1 MKIYFTAAI
10 YAKDKYG
17 KYYEQI
23 VNAIESLGHTV
34 QHKHITDTNFDE
46 LKMLVSKQT
55 IEEKDRF
62 YKQVLKWIN
71 MSDIVV
77 IEASFPSSLNI
88 GHEITLSLEKG
99 KPVIVLYKKGF
110 DSIFLNGLHSDKL
123 FLVEYTDENITET
136 VKDSIDYAKDQSD
149 TRFNFFLPPSLMS
162 YMDWISE
169 KRKIPRSVYLR
180 ELIERDR
187 ERNRE
192 FNEA

>member
-1 MKIYFTAAI
+1 MKIYFSAAI

-17 KYYEQI
+17 KYYDQI
-23 VNAIESLGHTV
+23 VKTLESLGHTV
-34 QHKHITDTNFDE
+34 QHDQITGADFDD
-46 LKMLVSKQT
+46 LKSRFSERTAGEDV
-55 IEEKDRF
+55 F
-62 YKQVLKWIN
+62 YKKVLKWIN
-71 MSDIVV
+71 LSDIVV

-99 KPVIVLYKKGF
+99 KPVVVLYKRGF
-110 DSIFLNGLHSDKL
+110 DSIFLNGIHSDKL
-123 FLVEYTDENITET
+123 FLVEYTDENIIET

-187 ERNRE
+187 EKNRE
-192 FNEA
+192 YNEA

>member
-1 MKIYFTAAI
+1 MKIYFSAAI

-23 VNAIESLGHTV
+23 VKTLEGLGHTV
-34 QHKHITDTNFDE
+34 QHEQI
-46 LKMLVSKQT
+46 SKST
-55 IEEKDRF
+55 MESIKDNSPEERDQY
-62 YKQVLKWIN
+62 YKKVLRWMN
-71 MSDIVV
+71 QADIVV

-88 GHEITLSLEKG
+88 GHEITLSLDKG
-99 KPVIVLYKKGF
+99 KPVVVLYKKGF

-123 FLVEYTDENITET
+123 FLVEYTDENIVET

-162 YMDWISE
+162 YMDWIAE
-169 KRKIPRSVYLR
+169 KRKVPRSVYLR

-187 ERNRE
+187 EKNRE
-192 FNEA
+192 YNEA

>member
-1 MKIYFTAAI
+1 MKIYFSAAI

-23 VNAIESLGHTV
+23 VKTLEGLGHTV
-34 QHKHITDTNFDE
+34 QHDQVTGVSIEK
-46 LKMLVSKQT
+46 LKNNTQETRDVY
-55 IEEKDRF
+55 
-62 YKQVLKWIN
+62 YKKVLRWMN
-71 MSDIVV
+71 QADIVV

-88 GHEITLSLEKG
+88 GHEITLALEKG
-99 KPVIVLYKKGF
+99 KPVVVLYKQGF

-123 FLVEYTDENITET
+123 FLVEYTDENIVET

-162 YMDWISE
+162 YLDWVSE
-169 KRKIPRSVYLR
+169 KRKVPRSVYLR

-187 ERNRE
+187 EKNRE
-192 FNEA
+192 YNEA